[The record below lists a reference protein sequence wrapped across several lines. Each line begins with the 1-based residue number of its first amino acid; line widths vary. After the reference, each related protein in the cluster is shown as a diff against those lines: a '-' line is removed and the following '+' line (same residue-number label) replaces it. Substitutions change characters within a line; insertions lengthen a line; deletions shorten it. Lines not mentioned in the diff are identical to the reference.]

1 MKFSGKG
8 RTLKA
13 LFAGI
18 ILAASAN
25 LSAAE
30 YSASFKGTDIHEFIN
45 IVGKNLNKTIIIDPA
60 VRGKINVRSYDLLN
74 DEQYYQFFLNVLDV
88 YGFAVVKMDNGILKI
103 IKAKDAKVSAIPVVD
118 GKNPGQGD
126 EMVTR
131 VVPVRNVSV
140 RELAPLLRQLNDNA
154 GGGNVVHYDP
164 SNVIMITGRAA
175 VVNRLVEIVRRVDKA
190 GDEEVD
196 IVKLRFASA
205 GEMVRIL
212 ESIQKP
218 ASGGKNTTPN
228 LLKPRMVAD
237 ERTNS
242 IIISGE
248 PKARQRA
255 VQLVRQLDSELET
268 SGNTR
273 VFYLKYAKAKEMVD
287 VLKGVSKSIEVET
300 KAAGGKGAT
309 KSTSKSSLSIEA
321 HEGTNAIVIT
331 AQPDVMG
338 SLENVIRQLDIRRA
352 QVLVEAI
359 IVEVAE
365 GDGIGLS
372 VQWATMAGGTQ
383 FQNNGASL
391 GDIAA
396 GVYEARPEEGSTIIN
411 SDGTTTQ
418 NPDTKGDVSAL
429 AGVLKQISGMAVGY
443 VGNDWGVVLQAI
455 ASSTGTNILAT
466 PSITTLDNQEASFI
480 VGDEV
485 PVKTGSAASSGND
498 NPFTTIER
506 KKVGIQLKVTPQ
518 INEGDA
524 VQLIIEQEVSN
535 VNGNTGVDITF
546 ATRAVKTT
554 VLADSGDTIV
564 IGGLIDESI
573 QESVDKVPLLGDIPY
588 LGNLFKSTSSSTKK
602 RNLMIFIRPTII
614 RDSNKMASLSSRKYS
629 LMRAVQLSQQE
640 DGVNLMPNTDV
651 PVLPEWGQSPE
662 INPEAFD
669 FTRKNRR
676 APEKAFNEKAEETQQ
691 ANPIATPVPTR
702 VPTPD
707 PRNFQQGA
715 R

>member
-1 MKFSGKG
+1 MRISGTRRK
-8 RTLKA
+8 LSA
-13 LFAGI
+13 LCAGLL
-18 ILAASAN
+18 LAVSAN
-25 LSAAE
+25 ISAAE
-30 YSASFKGTDIHEFIN
+30 YSASFKGTDINEFIN
-45 IVGKNLNKTIIIDPA
+45 IVGKNLNKTIIIEPS

-88 YGFAVVKMDNGILKI
+88 YGFAVVEMDNGVMKV

-118 GKNPGQGD
+118 GANPGKGD

-196 IVKLRFASA
+196 IVRLKFASA
-205 GEMVRIL
+205 AEMVRIL

-218 ASGGKNTTPN
+218 GDGKTNMPN
-228 LLKPRMVAD
+228 MLKPRMVAD

-248 PKARQRA
+248 PQARKRA
-255 VQLVRQLDSELET
+255 VHLVKQLDSELET

-287 VLKGVSKSIEVET
+287 VLNGVSKSIEGEV
-300 KAAGGKGAT
+300 KSANGAAAGGSNNKQ
-309 KSTSKSSLSIEA
+309 SNLNIEA

-338 SLENVIRQLDIRRA
+338 SLEAVIRQLDIRRA

-372 VQWATMAGGTQ
+372 VQWATLAGGGTQ
-383 FQNNGASL
+383 FNTNGASL
-391 GDIAA
+391 SEIAA
-396 GVYEARPEEGSTIIN
+396 GAYQARPEKGSTII
-411 SDGTTTQ
+411 DGDKTTV
-418 NPDTKGDVSAL
+418 NPETKGDVTSL
-429 AGVLKQISGMAVGY
+429 ASVLSKVSGMAVGY
-443 VGNDWGVVLQAI
+443 ASNDWGVVLQAL
-455 ASSTGTNILAT
+455 ASSKGSNILAT

-485 PVKTGSAASSGND
+485 PVKTGSAASGNND

-524 VQLIIEQEVSN
+524 VQLVIEQEVSN

-564 IGGLIDESI
+564 IGGLIDEKVD
-573 QESVDKVPLLGDIPY
+573 ESVEKVPLLGDIPY
-588 LGNLFKSTSSSTKK
+588 LGNLFKSTSSSTSK

-629 LMRAVQLSQQE
+629 LMRAVQLQQQAQ
-640 DGVNLMPNTDV
+640 GVNLMPNTDV

-662 INPEAFD
+662 INPEVFD
-669 FTRKNRR
+669 FTKKKRR
-676 APEKAFNEKAEETQQ
+676 APEASSN
-691 ANPIATPVPTR
+691 
-702 VPTPD
+702 
-707 PRNFQQGA
+707 
-715 R
+715 